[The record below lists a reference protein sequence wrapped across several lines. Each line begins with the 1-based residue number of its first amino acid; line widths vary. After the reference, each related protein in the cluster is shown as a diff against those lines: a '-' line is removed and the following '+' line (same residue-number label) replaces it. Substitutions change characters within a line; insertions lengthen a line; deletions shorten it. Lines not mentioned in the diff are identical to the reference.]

1 MDKAKLKKLF
11 NELKATTSDV
21 IFTLFMFGMLYL
33 LIHALITDYREGD
46 RIKGSSI
53 TVTSKGH
60 EYIIFENAR
69 CYICCIHSA
78 SCSCQVKKQKS
89 ATVPSDSIA
98 GSTGKKAV
106 LYKSSAAVA

>member
-1 MDKAKLKKLF
+1 MDKAKLKKLL

-21 IFTLFMFGMLYL
+21 IFTLFMYGMLYL
-33 LIHALITDYREGD
+33 LIHTLITDYREGD

-60 EYIIFENAR
+60 EYIIFETAR
-69 CYICCIHSA
+69 GTCCIHSA
-78 SCSCQVKKQKS
+78 ACPCQVKKPKS

-98 GSTGKKAV
+98 GPKKNH
-106 LYKSSAAVA
+106 LK

>member
-1 MDKAKLKKLF
+1 MDKTKLKKLL

-60 EYIIFENAR
+60 EYIIFETTR
-69 CYICCIHSA
+69 GTCCIHSA
-78 SCSCQVKKQKS
+78 ACLCSVKKQNR

-98 GSTGKKAV
+98 GPKKNH
-106 LYKSSAAVA
+106 LK

>member
-1 MDKAKLKKLF
+1 MDKTKLKKLF
-11 NELKATTSDV
+11 REVKATTSDA
-21 IFTLFMFGMLYL
+21 IFTAFMFAMLYL

-46 RIKGSSI
+46 PIKGSSI

-60 EYIIFENAR
+60 EYIIFGNAR
-69 CYICCIHSA
+69 GYICCIHSA

-98 GSTGKKAV
+98 GPKKNH
-106 LYKSSAAVA
+106 LK

>member
-1 MDKAKLKKLF
+1 MDKVKLKKLF
-11 NELKATTSDV
+11 YEVKVTTSDI
-21 IFTLFMFGMLYL
+21 IFTAFMLGMLYMF
-33 LIHALITDYREGD
+33 IHAIITDAKGDGD

-60 EYIIFENAR
+60 EYIIFETAR
-69 CYICCIHSA
+69 GTCCIHSA

-98 GSTGKKAV
+98 GPKKNH
-106 LYKSSAAVA
+106 LK